1 MTVLEQIKKNYLKGN
16 DYNLYKGSD
25 ELKTEK
31 EFFLERRDFEALFT
45 GIFTD
50 CGLKH
55 FISERNIDCFYG
67 LIKYMNTAGK
77 KINVTSITDPGDIIC
92 RHFADSVMTAEF
104 IPYNASVI
112 DVGTG
117 GGFPSLPLAIVRPDL
132 KITAIDSTV
141 KKIRY
146 AEGAAAAAG
155 VVNITAAA
163 GRAEE
168 LSSGEM
174 RESFDAAVSRAVA
187 AMPVLC
193 ELCIPFVKTGGSFI
207 AMKGPSGDSELQSAQ
222 AAIGKL
228 GGEFAE
234 KREYILRAPD
244 EEIKHALFIVRKA
257 YSTPVKYP
265 RNFSQIN
272 KKTL

>member
-1 MTVLEQIKKNYLKGN
+1 
-16 DYNLYKGSD
+16 
-25 ELKTEK
+25 
-31 EFFLERRDFEALFT
+31 
-45 GIFTD
+45 
-50 CGLKH
+50 
-55 FISERNIDCFYG
+55 
-67 LIKYMNTAGK
+67 
-77 KINVTSITDPGDIIC
+77 
-92 RHFADSVMTAEF
+92 
-104 IPYNASVI
+104 
-112 DVGTG
+112 
-117 GGFPSLPLAIVRPDL
+117 
-132 KITAIDSTV
+132 
-141 KKIRY
+141 
-146 AEGAAAAAG
+146 
-155 VVNITAAA
+155 
-163 GRAEE
+163 
-168 LSSGEM
+168 M

-234 KREYILRAPD
+234 KREYILRAPN

-257 YSTPVKYP
+257 SSTPVKYP